1 MTANTPGRPGQNEGG
16 YADAVAYVDPDIDP
30 AFDRDPQG
38 KIAELVKIGP
48 VLNAGQ
54 VEAAGLSIPDNF
66 LFGKSGREVY
76 YALSFEAARRVA
88 MDAKNFSNEEGYGE
102 TLRRT
107 FGKTLMSMDGSEHA
121 QMKKLVLP
129 SFSHR
134 VVNEDFVH
142 MAEPI
147 IAAALDQIVPHG
159 RGELVSQFMAIFPFQ
174 IIASI
179 FGVPSNLASEAEEL
193 MVAATS
199 MGKDPERAL
208 AALDGMNAMYQ
219 RIVDDHR
226 ISQADDLVTAL
237 MNTRVDG
244 EQLSDEEI
252 VAFLKQIV
260 AAGLDTTARQ
270 TANLV
275 YLLLE
280 HPDQFDDLRANPDLL
295 ENAIFEGMRFES
307 AGGFSPRVALHD
319 TEVEGVLIPKG
330 AGVYAVIHG
339 ANRDPKRWT
348 DPDIFDIRRPR
359 KQFMTF
365 GAGAHAC
372 LGANLTIAEQKIAME
387 GVLRR
392 LTNLR
397 KDPERWDGTEIRG
410 YQLRSATK
418 LPVLW
423 DR

>member
-1 MTANTPGRPGQNEGG
+1 MTASTVTRPDGNDGG
-16 YADAVAYVDPDIDP
+16 YADAVVYVDPDIDP
-30 AFDRDPQG
+30 DFDRNPQG
-38 KIAELVKIGP
+38 KIAELLKIGP
-48 VLNAGQ
+48 VVSARQ

-66 LFGKSGREVY
+66 LFAKSGREVF
-76 YALSFEAARRVA
+76 YALSYDAARRVA

-134 VVNEDFVH
+134 VVNEDFVRT
-142 MAEPI
+142 AGPI
-147 IAAALDQIVPHG
+147 ITGTLDRIAPQG
-159 RGELVSQFMAIFPFQ
+159 RGELISEFMAIFPFQ
-174 IIASI
+174 IIAQI
-179 FGVPSNLASEAEEL
+179 FGVPAHLAAEAEQL
-193 MVAATS
+193 TIAATS

-226 ISQADDLVTAL
+226 ISEADDLVTAL
-237 MNTRVDG
+237 MKTEVEG
-244 EQLSDEEI
+244 ERLSDEEI

-295 ENAIFEGMRFES
+295 ENAIFESMRFES
-307 AGGFSPRVALHD
+307 AGGYSPRVATND
-319 TEVEGVLIPKG
+319 TDVEGIVIPRG

-339 ANRDPKRWT
+339 ANRDPKRWS
-348 DPDIFDIRRPR
+348 DPDTFDIRRSR

-387 GVLRR
+387 GILRK
-392 LTNLR
+392 LPNLR
-397 KDPERWDGTEIRG
+397 KDTDRWAGTEIRG
-410 YQLRSATK
+410 FQLRSATK

-423 DR
+423 DH